1 MATLAKRILPAVFP
15 RTEVEKFVRGWW
27 REQTEARLRRGNPF
41 ADASAKNGTVF
52 CIQPE
57 LTSHE
62 AVAILT
68 RLAEVLGYEPSKSVI
83 KKGGYNGLE
92 NFVSDILPRLEK
104 QFIKKQ

>member
-1 MATLAKRILPAVFP
+1 MATPAKKILPNVFP

-27 REQTEARLRRGNPF
+27 RDQTEARLRRGNPF
-41 ADASAKNGTVF
+41 ADANAKNGTVF

-68 RLAEVLGYEPSKSVI
+68 RLKELLGFEPSKSVI

-92 NFVSDILPRLEK
+92 DFVSDLLPRLEK
-104 QFIKKQ
+104 QFTNKQ